1 VSNTNDYIITT
12 LSSGSKD
19 YNDLCGRQ
27 TQAPFSLGVPNA
39 RTIRLTGA
47 PYVSTLGNASN
58 VFTREM
64 ISSSS
69 GIGGAWVEGRVGN
82 LAIEFSS
89 TGTSD
94 EKIQVV
100 SSSAFY
106 ENGQSAT
113 FTIAAWISSSVT
125 TSGVYQGFISKQKTG
140 GGDAG
145 WTLGIWNNKQF
156 VFQIG
161 NGTGYNTARGGDATN
176 GWTHVVGVRR
186 AEDGIG
192 GPDFTELWIN
202 GSLVAASTTANL
214 ADSGDSIQLGKY
226 YTDSNLYT
234 AQGKLDEVGYWDV
247 DLDRASIESLYSGSL
262 SSAIS
267 SSNLQLYYNFE
278 EGAGNSTVI
287 DRSGNGHTGTLT
299 NMDVGS

>member
-1 VSNTNDYIITT
+1 
-12 LSSGSKD
+12 
-19 YNDLCGRQ
+19 
-27 TQAPFSLGVPNA
+27 
-39 RTIRLTGA
+39 
-47 PYVSTLGNASN
+47 
-58 VFTREM
+58 
-64 ISSSS
+64 
-69 GIGGAWVEGRVGN
+69 
-82 LAIEFSS
+82 
-89 TGTSD
+89 
-94 EKIQVV
+94 
-100 SSSAFY
+100 
-106 ENGQSAT
+106 
-113 FTIAAWISSSVT
+113 
-125 TSGVYQGFISKQKTG
+125 
-140 GGDAG
+140 
-145 WTLGIWNNKQF
+145 
-156 VFQIG
+156 
-161 NGTGYNTARGGDATN
+161 
-176 GWTHVVGVRR
+176 VRR

-299 NMDVGS
+299 NMDVGSCS